1 MPSWFGNWGFTD
13 ITEEVNSWSFNVRMG
28 VVLVVV
34 ILVVMEVLMMAVW
47 SAEKWGMG
55 FFVGS
60 TLILDCVFDLSLLAE
75 IIHV

>member
-1 MPSWFGNWGFTD
+1 
-13 ITEEVNSWSFNVRMG
+13 MG

-55 FFVGS
+55 FLVGS
-60 TLILDCVFDLSLLAE
+60 TLILDCVFDLSLFAE
-75 IIHV
+75 IVHVR

>member
-1 MPSWFGNWGFTD
+1 LPSWFGNWGFTD